1 MTSIIFFIIFIP
13 VLGAVLLTINF
24 ILAPHKPYKEKKTPF
39 ECGYHS
45 FLAQNRTQFTVSFFL
60 FGFGFLIFDLE
71 IVSIFPVTVTSY
83 FNGGYG
89 ITIVVIFALLLTLGF
104 VFELGNNALNI
115 DTKQENNFILSNI
128 YNFVKTKVTFN
139 LVIISMFLITCYFF
153 F

>member
-1 MTSIIFFIIFIP
+1 M
-13 VLGAVLLTINF
+13 GAILLIINF
-24 ILAPHKPYKEKKTPF
+24 VLAPHKPYKEKKTPF

-45 FLAQNRTQFTVSFFL
+45 FLAQNRSQFTVSFFL

-89 ITIVVIFALLLTLGF
+89 ITVIVLFALLLTLGF

-115 DTKQENNFILSNI
+115 DTKQEKSFVLSSLSSKKLKVFLQGCYKQLIEYPILNKRLI
-128 YNFVKTKVTFN
+128 LKN
-139 LVIISMFLITCYFF
+139 LSTQ
-153 F
+153 